1 MQKKRDVRRRATE
14 RTFRRQ
20 VSARRRRRKR
30 QCSSERIQKTHEN
43 SDEIHHNCNAAA
55 AQNKRSNGRC
65 QVYPSGYSAPRH
77 SFSNPNHPLTL
88 QHPTPAWTSNSKLK
102 SSNSTANFSSSLHPH
117 LLLNSNPKRRHT
129 HTPTHT
135 HIQLGGLF
143 CQVYPSG

>member
-77 SFSNPNHPLTL
+77 SFSNPNHP
-88 QHPTPAWTSNSKLK
+88 PTPNPLAYSKLK

-117 LLLNSNPKRRHT
+117 LLLNSNPTLRHT
-129 HTPTHT
+129 HTHTHT
-135 HIQLGGLF
+135 
-143 CQVYPSG
+143 